1 MTLSSRIIGVCL
13 LLLLSGSFAAK
24 FAAAQDDTEQILA
37 LHERILQAH
46 RANSVDMMLQDAADD
61 YVLVT
66 RGEVLYPDIEERTE
80 RFREYF
86 AITTFDRYDDT
97 IDPIVKISADGTL
110 AWLIARV
117 EVTGTQESG
126 ETEQA
131 LEFTS
136 AWIELYEKRDG
147 QWVQIG
153 NVSNFR
159 Q

>member
-1 MTLSSRIIGVCL
+1 MTSTSGKFAAL
-13 LLLLSGSFAAK
+13 LLLLLAGGFAAK
-24 FAAAQDDTEQILA
+24 MVPAQDDAAQILA

-46 RANSVDMMLQDAADD
+46 RDSSVDMMLQDAAQD

-66 RGEVLYPDIEERTE
+66 RGEVLYPDIEERTD

-86 AITTFDRYDDT
+86 AATTFDRYEDT
-97 IDPIVKISADGTL
+97 IDPLVKVSADGTL

-117 EVTGTQESG
+117 EVAGTQRSG
-126 ETEQA
+126 ESELA

-136 AWIELYEKRDG
+136 AWIELYEKRAG
-147 QWVQIG
+147 KWVQIG